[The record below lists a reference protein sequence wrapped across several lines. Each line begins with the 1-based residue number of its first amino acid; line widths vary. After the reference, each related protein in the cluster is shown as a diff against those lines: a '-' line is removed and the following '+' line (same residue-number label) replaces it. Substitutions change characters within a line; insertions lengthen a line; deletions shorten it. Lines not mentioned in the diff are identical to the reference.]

1 MRNLDILRVMP
12 VEDLAE
18 YLVTKT
24 QDKAGIPTNYFI
36 FESSFVWESPSGQK
50 FIYRSDAINDCVKWL
65 NEEMYKLYNTR
76 TFILT

>member
-1 MRNLDILRVMP
+1 MRNLDRLRIMP

-36 FESSFVWESPSGQK
+36 FVWESPSGQK

-65 NEEMYKLYNTR
+65 NKEIGE
-76 TFILT
+76 

>member
-1 MRNLDILRVMP
+1 MRNLDRLRIMP
-12 VEDLAE
+12 VEDLDE

-36 FESSFVWESPSGQK
+36 SFVWESPSGQK

-65 NEEMYKLYNTR
+65 NEE
-76 TFILT
+76 IGE

>member
-36 FESSFVWESPSGQK
+36 FESSFVWESPSGRNL
-50 FIYRSDAINDCVKWL
+50 FTGLMRSTTVL
-65 NEEMYKLYNTR
+65 NG
-76 TFILT
+76 